1 VAVQPLA
8 RELRGFDEY
17 LEGLRPGAHS
27 AVNPWFNA
35 AWAEAFKCEEPGRAA
50 CEAAAAAQQQGLT
63 TRGGYRQQNYLHFVR
78 DAVYAVASALDVLHG
93 NLCKGRPGLC
103 EAMEHLDE
111 QSFLEALRNISFMGK
126 CMNINKNYLF
136 IFVENCEKL
145 TPPFIYYKHIGS
157 VYSTL
162 LPCFYG

>member
-1 VAVQPLA
+1 LENAVAVQPLA

-35 AWAEAFKCEEPGRAA
+35 AWAEAFKCEEAGAA
-50 CEAAAAAQQQGLT
+50 CEAAQQQGGLT

-93 NLCKGRPGLC
+93 TLCKGTPGLC

-111 QSFLEALRNISFMGK
+111 QSFVDALRNISFMG
-126 CMNINKNYLF
+126 M
-136 IFVENCEKL
+136 
-145 TPPFIYYKHIGS
+145 
-157 VYSTL
+157 
-162 LPCFYG
+162 